1 MDLKRR
7 ESYRGRKKENLYGW
21 LENSR
26 PLHKSERFWISRL
39 LASRIST
46 RFTYRHLERR
56 SVTIFNHSFSGK
68 KVYRLTNQK
77 PSYMKFI
84 SVTFL
89 RVREKGTCRQPLN
102 WLPRRRYARM
112 LSGEHLPLHAQY
124 CRLCSWRSG
133 LWVTNFEYYFALK
146 KNQKKK
152 GLHSKTITI
161 GSLIC
166 WYCGLEYCLWGL
178 LNWEGHYYLCSH
190 PRFFSMKPLGVFN
203 CFFQLHH
210 RYPFTLPGGERGTVR
225 AKFLTQHND
234 RISTQISRSGVL
246 RANH

>member
-1 MDLKRR
+1 MTWIHLQRNDKVILTDKSRKDKKREAQVSGFPYSSSHPSFPPYRLLVCVSLPLSKLFLASPRQEIEQTGKLTAIVDLKRR

-68 KVYRLTNQK
+68 KMYRLTNQK

-102 WLPRRRYARM
+102 WLPRRQYARM

-124 CRLCSWRSG
+124 CRSCSWRSG

-146 KNQKKK
+146 KEPKKK
-152 GLHSKTITI
+152 KAFI
-161 GSLIC
+161 
-166 WYCGLEYCLWGL
+166 
-178 LNWEGHYYLCSH
+178 
-190 PRFFSMKPLGVFN
+190 
-203 CFFQLHH
+203 
-210 RYPFTLPGGERGTVR
+210 
-225 AKFLTQHND
+225 AK
-234 RISTQISRSGVL
+234 R
-246 RANH
+246 